1 MMAMKLKRAVSVF
14 IILIFFSYSIS
25 LVYAITGSIGNAR
38 MVLRVNTGDK
48 IEKYVLVKNVN
59 DVPVDIELIKS
70 GDLADYIEIKDNNF
84 TLAPGQDR
92 KAYFTI
98 DIIEPGT
105 SESKINVKFSPK
117 EVGNGVG
124 LSSTIIVIAEGSKK
138 SFFDFFTGNN
148 EEENIDENQTVSFG
162 LTKEKTEDSE
172 TQEAQEKTNFN
183 ILMVYSLITLVLF
196 VVLLAL
202 LVYLKN
208 KNRYKKGGV
217 IKSKKSVQMR

>member
-1 MMAMKLKRAVSVF
+1 
-14 IILIFFSYSIS
+14 
-25 LVYAITGSIGNAR
+25 
-38 MVLRVNTGDK
+38 MVLRVTAGDE
-48 IEKYVLVKNVN
+48 IEKFILVKNVN
-59 DVPVDIELIKS
+59 DVPVNIELTKG

-84 TLAPGQDR
+84 ILAPRQDR

-98 DIIEPGT
+98 NIKESGT
-105 SESKINVKFSPK
+105 SESKINVKFSPEEK
-117 EVGNGVG
+117 GNGVG

-162 LTKEKTEDSE
+162 LTNEKTENNEIQE
-172 TQEAQEKTNFN
+172 TQKKPIFN

-196 VVLLAL
+196 VVLLML

-208 KNRYKKGGV
+208 KNRYRKGEA
-217 IKSKKSVQMR
+217 IKLKNGVQMK

>member
-1 MMAMKLKRAVSVF
+1 MVKKTLLLPLYL
-14 IILIFFSYSIS
+14 ILILFLVSYTS
-25 LVYAITGSIGNAR
+25 AITGSIGNAR

-48 IEKYVLVKNVN
+48 VEKYILVKNVN

-98 DIIEPGT
+98 DIKEPGT

-162 LTKEKTEDSE
+162 LTKEKNENSE
-172 TQEAQEKTNFN
+172 IQGTQEKTNFN
-183 ILMVYSLITLVLF
+183 ILMLYSLITLVLF
-196 VVLLAL
+196 VVLLSL

-208 KNRYKKGGV
+208 KNRYKRGET
-217 IKSKKSVQMR
+217 IKLKKNVQMK

>member
-1 MMAMKLKRAVSVF
+1 MVAMKLKWTVAVF

-25 LVYAITGSIGNAR
+25 LVNAITGSIGNAR

-48 IEKYVLVKNVN
+48 VEKYVLVKNVN
-59 DVPVDIELIKS
+59 EVPVNIELIKS
-70 GDLADYIEIKDNNF
+70 GDLADYIEIKENNF

-92 KAYFTI
+92 KVYFTI
-98 DIIEPGT
+98 DIREPGT

-162 LTKEKTEDSE
+162 LTKEKNENSE
-172 TQEAQEKTNFN
+172 TQETQEKTNFN
-183 ILMVYSLITLVLF
+183 ILMLYSLITLILF
-196 VVLLAL
+196 AVLLSL

-208 KNRYKKGGV
+208 KNKYKRGET
-217 IKSKKSVQMR
+217 IKLKKNVQMK